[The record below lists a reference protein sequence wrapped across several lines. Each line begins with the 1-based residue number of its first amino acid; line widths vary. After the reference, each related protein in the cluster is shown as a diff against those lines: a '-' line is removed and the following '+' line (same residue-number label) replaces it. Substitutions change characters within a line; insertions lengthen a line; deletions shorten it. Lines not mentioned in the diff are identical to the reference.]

1 MTTSAP
7 SLPSQPTFAA
17 HLPPYAELH
26 CLSNFS
32 FLRGASHP
40 HELVERAMSL
50 GYRALAITDECSLAG
65 VVRAYTA
72 VKELEETQARER
84 KEREAKAQQAMR
96 AAAPE
101 EITVATAATKHEK
114 KQLPKDDPPKD
125 APPKD
130 EPPKDEPLKPI
141 PHLIIGSEF
150 NLTDAEGQPFCTLV
164 ALALNRNGYGNLSE
178 LITLARSRADKGCY
192 RIGPEDFTEMLPHL
206 EHLRG
211 LPDCVLLLV
220 PQRAATLS
228 HTLRCAHWLASFAAQ
243 RAWIAL
249 ELWQTGSDDLQLDA
263 LRMISQDSGL
273 PLVAAGGTLMHVRS
287 RKPLQDTMTAIGLG
301 TPLSACGHA
310 LEANAERHLRTR
322 VRLGKL
328 YPRETLEETLR
339 IAALCR
345 FSLEELQYE
354 YPEELVPADESPSS
368 YLRKLVM
375 AGAMERWPGGMDL
388 KRIQQ
393 IEKELGL
400 IADLKYEKYFLT
412 VHDIVSFARSRNI
425 LCQGRGSAANSI
437 VCYCLHVTE
446 IDPVSMNMLIER
458 FISRARNEPPDI
470 DVDFEHQR
478 REEVIQYIY
487 AKYGRHRAALTA
499 SLITYR
505 SRSALK
511 DVGKA
516 LGLEA
521 SLIERI
527 SKSQQWW
534 DGPGAVA
541 AYLAEAGFDARSH
554 ITRNLIRLTQELRNF
569 PRHLSQHVGGF
580 VIAKDRLSRLV
591 PIENASMKERS
602 VIEWDKDD
610 IDALKLL
617 KVDVLALG
625 MLSAIRR
632 ALEFVALR
640 RGLPRFRMQD
650 IPREDRA
657 VYEMCGHA
665 DTIGVFQ
672 IESRA
677 QQSMLPRLK
686 PDKYYDLVI
695 EVAIVRPGPIQ
706 GGMVHPYLRR
716 KQGLEPIDYAKDE
729 LRPVLERTL
738 GVPIFQEQVMHL
750 AMVAA
755 KYTGEQADQLRR
767 AMAAW
772 RRSGNLAKYQ
782 KDLTDRMLA
791 RGYEQAF
798 IERICKQIEGFG
810 EYGFPESHA
819 ASFALLVY
827 LSAWLKRYEPAAFL
841 AGLLNSQPLG
851 FYSPSQLVQDARRHG
866 VKVLPPDVTL
876 SDWESTF
883 ERRHAEGRRIAA
895 DETRLHR
902 QHAVLAAQQ
911 LRNLSLPHLKVSRT
925 IRRAARRLTA
935 RVFKPAS
942 TYGSRGPAVRLGMH
956 LIKGLARDAAERIMA
971 ARRDAPL
978 VDVDDLARRAALT
991 RRDLEALAVANALVG
1006 IAGHRREAWWAVTAQ
1021 HAVPKLLR
1029 DAPIA
1034 EAPLALPRASEH
1046 REIVDD
1052 YASFGLTLN
1061 RHPLALLRARLARHK
1076 FRTAAELAACRHG
1089 TMARACGIVTV
1100 RQRPG
1105 TANGTV
1111 FVSIEDETGSINVIV
1126 WPSLVEKQRKAL
1138 LGSSLLAVYGVLQR
1152 DDGVSTGGERGDRA
1166 SQGERAASADR
1177 RNRAWAGNEANSTGG
1192 PTSGES
1198 GESGTG
1204 EASRSG
1210 EARRLAGR
1218 KQKGEVVHLVAH
1230 RLEDYSEWLGELATT
1245 SRDFH

>member
-1 MTTSAP
+1 MTVSVS
-7 SLPSQPTFAA
+7 SL
-17 HLPPYAELH
+17 LPQRPPASNLPAYAELH
-26 CLSNFS
+26 CLTNFT

-40 HELVERAMSL
+40 HELVGRALSH
-50 GYRALAITDECSLAG
+50 GYSALAITDECSLAG
-65 VVRAYTA
+65 VVRAHTA
-72 VKELEETQARER
+72 LKEIKAEQNRQR
-84 KEREAKAQQAMR
+84 KEIEEKLQGAQASQSDLLPEGALDAAVQQEA
-96 AAAPE
+96 E
-101 EITVATAATKHEK
+101 ENEV
-114 KQLPKDDPPKD
+114 
-125 APPKD
+125 
-130 EPPKDEPLKPI
+130 LKPL
-141 PHLIIGSEF
+141 PHLIIGSEL
-150 NLTDAEGQPFCTLV
+150 NLTDATGEPFCTLI
-164 ALALNRNGYGNLSE
+164 ALATNRNGYGNLSE
-178 LITLARSRADKGCY
+178 LITLARSRAEKGSY
-192 RIGPEDFTEMLPHL
+192 RLGPSDFTDSLPHL
-206 EHLRG
+206 DHLRT
-211 LPDCVLLLV
+211 LPDCVLILV
-220 PQRAATLS
+220 PQRTATLS
-228 HTLRCAHWLASFAAQ
+228 HTLHCAHWLASFAAQ
-243 RAWIAL
+243 RSWIAL
-249 ELWQTGSDDLQLDA
+249 ELWQTGSDDLQIDA
-263 LRMISQDSGL
+263 LRTISKASGL
-273 PLVAAGGTLMHVRS
+273 PLVAAGGVLMHTRS
-287 RKPLQDTMTAIGLG
+287 RKPLQDTMTAIGLN
-301 TPLSACGHA
+301 TPLAACGHA
-310 LEANAERHLRTR
+310 LEANAERHMRTR
-322 VRLGKL
+322 VRLSRL
-328 YPRETLEETLR
+328 YPRDTLEETLT

-345 FSLEELQYE
+345 FSLDELKYE
-354 YPEELVPADESPSS
+354 YPEELVPVGESPAS

-375 AGAMERWPGGMDL
+375 AGAMERWPNGMDL
-388 KRIQQ
+388 KRISQ
-393 IEKELGL
+393 IEKELEL
-400 IADLKYEKYFLT
+400 IADLEYEKYFLT

-425 LCQGRGSAANSI
+425 LCQGRGSAANSV

-446 IDPVSMNMLIER
+446 IDPVHMNMLVER

-487 AKYGRHRAALTA
+487 GKYGRHRAALTA
-499 SLITYR
+499 SLITYHV
-505 SRSALK
+505 RSALK

-534 DGPGAVA
+534 DGSEAVA
-541 AYLAEAGFDARSH
+541 GYLAEAGFDANSH
-554 ITRNLIRLTQELRNF
+554 ITKNLIRLTKELRLF

-580 VIAKDRLSRLV
+580 VIAKDKLSRLV
-591 PIENASMKERS
+591 PIENATMKDRS

-640 RGLPRFRMQD
+640 RGFPQFRVQD

-665 DTIGVFQ
+665 DTVGVFQ

-686 PDKYYDLVI
+686 PSKYYDLVI

-716 KQGLEPIDYAKDE
+716 KQGLEPVDYAKDE

-738 GVPIFQEQVMHL
+738 GVPIFQEQVMQL

-782 KDLTDRMLA
+782 KDLSDRMSA
-791 RGYEQAF
+791 RGYEPKF
-798 IERICKQIEGFG
+798 IERICQQIEGFG

-851 FYSPSQLVQDARRHG
+851 FYSPSQLVQDAKRHG

-876 SDWESTF
+876 SDWESVF
-883 ERRHAEGRRIAA
+883 EQRGQEGRRIASS
-895 DETRLHR
+895 ETCLHR
-902 QHAVLAAQQ
+902 QQAVLSGQQ
-911 LRNLSLPHLKVSRT
+911 LRDLSLRRLTVSRT
-925 IRRAARRLTA
+925 VRRAAKRLTA
-935 RVFKPAS
+935 RVLQPS
-942 TYGSRGPAVRLGMH
+942 GTYGARGPAVRLGMH
-956 LIKGLARDAAERIMA
+956 LIKGLAQTAAERIMA
-971 ARRDAPL
+971 ARREAPFAN
-978 VDVDDLARRAALT
+978 VDDLARRAALT
-991 RRDLEALAVANALVG
+991 RRDLEALAAANALAS

-1021 HAVPKLLR
+1021 HVVPRLLR

-1034 EAPLALPRASEH
+1034 EAPLVLPQAAEG
-1046 REIVDD
+1046 REIIDD
-1052 YASFGLTLN
+1052 YASLGLTLN
-1061 RHPLALLRARLARHK
+1061 RHPLALLRARLAQQR
-1076 FRTAAELAACRHG
+1076 FRTAADLAACRHG
-1089 TMARACGIVTV
+1089 TLARACGIVTV

-1105 TANGTV
+1105 TANGTI

-1138 LGSSLLAVYGVLQR
+1138 LGASLLAVYGVLQR
-1152 DDGVSTGGERGDRA
+1152 DDGVATGGNQDESAARA
-1166 SQGERAASADR
+1166 NQ
-1177 RNRAWAGNEANSTGG
+1177 
-1192 PTSGES
+1192 
-1198 GESGTG
+1198 
-1204 EASRSG
+1204 
-1210 EARRLAGR
+1210 AGR
-1218 KQKGEVVHLVAH
+1218 ARQKHKGEVVHLVAH
-1230 RLEDYSEWLGELATT
+1230 RLEDLSEWLGDLATA

>member
-1 MTTSAP
+1 MAD
-7 SLPSQPTFAA
+7 SQASGLLEQAFAA
-17 HLPPYAELH
+17 QLPPYAELH
-26 CLSNFS
+26 CLTNFS

-40 HELVERAMSL
+40 HELVVQAMSC
-50 GYRALAITDECSLAG
+50 GYSALAITDECSLAG
-65 VVRAYTA
+65 VVRAHMA
-72 VKELEETQARER
+72 VKEIEQERER
-84 KEREAKAQQAMR
+84 QQKERDAKAKAAQ
-96 AAAPE
+96 AAAPLE
-101 EITVATAATKHEK
+101 EAAKSVAAKPADSQQEATRQETTEPATAEQEA
-114 KQLPKDDPPKD
+114 
-125 APPKD
+125 
-130 EPPKDEPLKPI
+130 LKPI
-141 PHLIIGSEF
+141 PHLIIGSEL
-150 NLTDAEGQPFCTLV
+150 NLTDDAGEPFCTLI
-164 ALALNRNGYGNLSE
+164 ALATNRNGYGNLSE
-178 LITLARSRADKGCY
+178 LITLARSRADKGSY
-192 RIGPEDFTEMLPHL
+192 RLSPSDFTDSLPHL
-206 EHLRG
+206 EHLKA
-211 LPDCVLLLV
+211 LPDCVLILV
-220 PQRAATLS
+220 PQRTATLS
-228 HTLRCAHWLASFAAQ
+228 HTLRCAHWLASFAPQ
-243 RAWIAL
+243 RSWIAL
-249 ELWQTGSDDLQLDA
+249 ELWQTGSDDLQIDA
-263 LRMISQDSGL
+263 LRMISNASGL
-273 PLVAAGGTLMHVRS
+273 PLVAAGGVLMHVRS
-287 RKPLQDTMTAIGLG
+287 RKPLQDTLTAIGLV

-310 LEANAERHLRTR
+310 LEANAERHMRTR

-328 YPRETLEETLR
+328 YPRDTLEETLR

-345 FSLEELQYE
+345 FSLDELQYE
-354 YPEELVPADESPSS
+354 YPEELVPSGESPSS

-375 AGAMERWPGGMDL
+375 AGAMERWPKGMDL
-388 KRIQQ
+388 KRINQ
-393 IEKELGL
+393 IEKELQL

-412 VHDIVSFARSRNI
+412 VQDIVSFARSRNI

-446 IDPVSMNMLIER
+446 IDPVNMNMLIER

-470 DVDFEHQR
+470 DIDFEHQR

-487 AKYGRHRAALTA
+487 GKYGRHRAALTA
-499 SLITYR
+499 TLITYHA
-505 SRSALK
+505 RSALK

-534 DGPGAVA
+534 DGTDAVA
-541 AYLAEAGFDARSH
+541 KYLAEAGFAANSH
-554 ITRNLIRLTQELRNF
+554 ITQNLIRLTKELRNF

-591 PIENASMKERS
+591 PIENATMKDRS

-640 RGLPRFRMQD
+640 RGLPKFRMQD

-686 PDKYYDLVI
+686 PNKYYDLVI

-716 KQGLEPIDYAKDE
+716 KQGLEAVDYAKEE

-772 RRSGNLAKYQ
+772 RRSGNLTKHQ
-782 KDLTDRMLA
+782 KDLTDRMSA
-791 RGYEQAF
+791 RGYEKEF
-798 IERICKQIEGFG
+798 IDRICKQIEGFG

-866 VKVLPPDVTL
+866 VQVLPPDVTL

-883 ERRHAEGRRIAA
+883 EQRGHEGQRISSSETYLRRQQG
-895 DETRLHR
+895 
-902 QHAVLAAQQ
+902 VLSAQQ
-911 LRNLSLPHLKVSRT
+911 FRDLSLRRFTVART
-925 IRRAARRLTA
+925 IRRAAKQLTA
-935 RVFKPAS
+935 RVFQAS
-942 TYGSRGPAVRLGMH
+942 KTYGARGPAVRIGMH
-956 LIKGLARDAAERIMA
+956 LIKGLSQVAAERIMA
-971 ARRDAPL
+971 ARCDAPFT
-978 VDVDDLARRAALT
+978 DVDDLTRRAALT
-991 RRDLEALAVANALVG
+991 RRDLEALAAANALVS

-1021 HAVPKLLR
+1021 HAVPRLLR

-1034 EAPLALPRASEH
+1034 ETPLALPQATES

-1052 YASFGLTLN
+1052 YASIGLTLN
-1061 RHPLALLRARLARHK
+1061 RHPLALLRERLARQR
-1076 FRTAAELAACRHG
+1076 FRTAAELAVCRHG
-1089 TMARACGIVTV
+1089 TVARACGIVTV

-1126 WPSLVEKQRKAL
+1126 WPSLVEKQRKVL

-1152 DDGVSTGGERGDRA
+1152 DDGVSTGGD
-1166 SQGERAASADR
+1166 
-1177 RNRAWAGNEANSTGG
+1177 STGN
-1192 PTSGES
+1192 
-1198 GESGTG
+1198 
-1204 EASRSG
+1204 A
-1210 EARRLAGR
+1210 ADMNQAGKAKR
-1218 KQKGEVVHLVAH
+1218 KQKGEVIHLVAH
-1230 RLEDYSEWLGELATT
+1230 RLEDHSEWLGELATA

>member
-1 MTTSAP
+1 MATSRFPFSSEQALAAQ
-7 SLPSQPTFAA
+7 LPA
-17 HLPPYAELH
+17 YAELH
-26 CLSNFS
+26 CLTNFS

-40 HELVERAMSL
+40 HELVEQAMSR
-50 GYRALAITDECSLAG
+50 GYSALAITDECSLAG
-65 VVRAYTA
+65 VVRAHTA
-72 VKELEETQARER
+72 VREMTQERER
-84 KEREAKAQQAMR
+84 KQKEREEKAQAAQAR
-96 AAAPE
+96 TPSETREPSETE
-101 EITVATAATKHEK
+101 EEAEEA
-114 KQLPKDDPPKD
+114 LN
-125 APPKD
+125 
-130 EPPKDEPLKPI
+130 PI
-141 PHLIIGSEF
+141 PHLIIGSEL
-150 NLTDAEGQPFCTLV
+150 NLTGVQGESFCTLV
-164 ALALNRNGYGNLSE
+164 ALATNRNGYGNLSE
-178 LITLARSRADKGCY
+178 LITLARSRADKGSY
-192 RIGPEDFTEMLPHL
+192 RLSPSDFTDSLQHL
-206 EHLRG
+206 EHLKT
-211 LPDCVLLLV
+211 LPDCILILV
-220 PQRAATLS
+220 PQRAATLA
-228 HTLRCAHWLASFAAQ
+228 HTLRCAHWLASFAPQ

-249 ELWQTGSDDLQLDA
+249 ELWQTGSDDLQIDA
-263 LRMISQDSGL
+263 LRMISKASGL
-273 PLVAAGGTLMHVRS
+273 PLVAAGGVLMHVRS
-287 RKPLQDTMTAIGLG
+287 RKPLQDTMTAIGLV

-310 LEANAERHLRTR
+310 LEANAERHMRTR

-328 YPRETLEETLR
+328 YPRDTLEETLR
-339 IAALCR
+339 IAARCR
-345 FSLEELQYE
+345 FSLDELKYE
-354 YPEELVPADESPSS
+354 YPEELVPAGESPSS

-375 AGAMERWPGGMDL
+375 AGAMERWPNGMDL
-388 KRIQQ
+388 KRIHQ
-393 IEKELGL
+393 IEKELML
-400 IADLKYEKYFLT
+400 IAELKYEKYFLT

-437 VCYCLHVTE
+437 ICYCLHVTE
-446 IDPVSMNMLIER
+446 IDPVQMNMLIER

-487 AKYGRHRAALTA
+487 GKYGRHRAALTA
-499 SLITYR
+499 SLITYHA
-505 SRSALK
+505 RSALK

-534 DGPGAVA
+534 DGTDAVA
-541 AYLAEAGFDARSH
+541 KYLAEAGFDASSH
-554 ITRNLIRLTQELRNF
+554 ITQNLIRLTKELRNF

-580 VIAKDRLSRLV
+580 VIAKDKLSRLV
-591 PIENASMKERS
+591 PIENATMKDRS

-640 RGLPRFRMQD
+640 RGFPEFRVQD

-686 PDKYYDLVI
+686 PNKYYDLVI

-716 KQGLEPIDYAKDE
+716 KQGLEAEDYAKDE
-729 LRPVLERTL
+729 LRPVLQRTL

-755 KYTGEQADQLRR
+755 EYTGEQADQLRR

-772 RRSGNLAKYQ
+772 RRTGNLAKYQ
-782 KDLTDRMLA
+782 KDLTERMLK
-791 RGYEQAF
+791 RGYEPGF
-798 IERICKQIEGFG
+798 INRICKQIEGFG

-851 FYSPSQLVQDARRHG
+851 FYSPSQLVQDAKRHG
-866 VKVLPPDVTL
+866 VTVLPPDVTL

-883 ERRHAEGRRIAA
+883 ERNAPQQQGQRISAAE
-895 DETRLHR
+895 TCLHR
-902 QHAVLAAQQ
+902 QQAVLSAQQ
-911 LRNLSLPHLKVSRT
+911 LRDLALPRFALSRT
-925 IRRAARRLTA
+925 VRCAAQRLTA
-935 RVFKPAS
+935 RVFQPPN
-942 TYGSRGPAVRLGMH
+942 TYGAKGPAVRIGMH
-956 LIKGLARDAAERIMA
+956 LIKGLSQTAAERIMA
-971 ARRDAPL
+971 ARSDAQFT
-978 VDVDDLARRAALT
+978 DVDDLARRAALT
-991 RRDLEALAVANALVG
+991 RRDLEALAAANALVS

-1021 HAVPKLLR
+1021 HTVPRLLR

-1034 EAPLALPRASEH
+1034 EAPLALPQAAES

-1052 YASFGLTLN
+1052 YASLGLTLN
-1061 RHPLALLRARLARHK
+1061 RHPLALLRARLAQQR

-1089 TMARACGIVTV
+1089 TLARACGIVTV

-1126 WPSLVEKQRKAL
+1126 WPSLVEQQRKVL

-1152 DDGVSTGGERGDRA
+1152 DDGVATGGDSAGNVANVDKAGRA
-1166 SQGERAASADR
+1166 KQKHQGE
-1177 RNRAWAGNEANSTGG
+1177 
-1192 PTSGES
+1192 
-1198 GESGTG
+1198 
-1204 EASRSG
+1204 
-1210 EARRLAGR
+1210 
-1218 KQKGEVVHLVAH
+1218 VIHLVAH
-1230 RLEDYSEWLGELATT
+1230 RLEDRSELLGELATA

>member
-1 MTTSAP
+1 MAISR
-7 SLPSQPTFAA
+7 SSFLPEQALTA
-17 HLPPYAELH
+17 HLPAYAELH
-26 CLSNFS
+26 CLTNFS

-40 HELVERAMSL
+40 HELVEQAMSR
-50 GYRALAITDECSLAG
+50 GYSALAITDECSLAG
-65 VVRAYTA
+65 VVRAHTA
-72 VKELEETQARER
+72 LKEIKQ
-84 KEREAKAQQAMR
+84 EREDKAKAKAAQAG
-96 AAAPE
+96 ASSGELAEPE
-101 EITVATAATKHEK
+101 E
-114 KQLPKDDPPKD
+114 
-125 APPKD
+125 D
-130 EPPKDEPLKPI
+130 EDTELKPI
-141 PHLIIGSEF
+141 PHLIIGSEL
-150 NLTDAEGQPFCTLV
+150 NLTDDNGEPFCTLV
-164 ALALNRNGYGNLSE
+164 ALATNRNGYGNLSE
-178 LITLARSRADKGCY
+178 LITLGRSRADKGSY
-192 RIGPEDFTEMLPHL
+192 RLGPSDFADALPHL
-206 EHLRG
+206 EHLRT
-211 LPDCVLLLV
+211 LPDCLLILV
-220 PQRAATLS
+220 PQRTATLS
-228 HTLRCAHWLASFAAQ
+228 HTLRCAHWLASFAPQ
-243 RAWIAL
+243 RSWIGL
-249 ELWQTGSDDLQLDA
+249 ELWQTGSDELQIDA
-263 LRMISQDSGL
+263 LRMISKASGL
-273 PLVAAGGTLMHVRS
+273 PLVAAGGVLMHVRS
-287 RKPLQDTMTAIGLG
+287 RKPLQDTMTAIGLV

-310 LEANAERHLRTR
+310 LEANAERHMRTR

-328 YPRETLEETLR
+328 YPRDTLEETLR
-339 IAALCR
+339 VAALCR
-345 FSLEELQYE
+345 FSLDELRYE
-354 YPEELVPADESPSS
+354 YPEELVPAGESPSS

-375 AGAMERWPGGMDL
+375 AGAMERWPKGMDL
-388 KRIQQ
+388 KRIGQ
-393 IEKELGL
+393 IEKELL
-400 IADLKYEKYFLT
+400 LVAELKYEKYFLT

-437 VCYCLHVTE
+437 ICYCLHVTE
-446 IDPVSMNMLIER
+446 IDPVHMNMLIER

-487 AKYGRHRAALTA
+487 GKYGRHRAALTA
-499 SLITYR
+499 SLITYHA
-505 SRSALK
+505 RSALK

-534 DGPGAVA
+534 DGTDAVA
-541 AYLAEAGFDARSH
+541 KYLAEAGFDANSH
-554 ITRNLIRLTQELRNF
+554 ITQNLIRLTKELRNF

-580 VIAKDRLSRLV
+580 VIAKDKLSRLV
-591 PIENASMKERS
+591 PIENATMKDRS

-640 RGLPRFRMQD
+640 RGFPAFRVQD

-686 PDKYYDLVI
+686 PSKYYDLVI

-716 KQGLEPIDYAKDE
+716 KQGLEVVDYAKDE

-755 KYTGEQADQLRR
+755 EYTGEQADQLRR

-782 KDLTDRMLA
+782 KDLSERMLK
-791 RGYEQAF
+791 RGYEPEF
-798 IERICKQIEGFG
+798 IDRICKQIEGFG

-851 FYSPSQLVQDARRHG
+851 FYSPSQLVQDAKRHG
-866 VKVLPPDVTL
+866 VTVLPPDVTL
-876 SDWESTF
+876 SDWESVF
-883 ERRHAEGRRIAA
+883 EKRGAQQGQRISAAE
-895 DETRLHR
+895 TCLHR
-902 QHAVLAAQQ
+902 QQAVLSAQQ
-911 LRNLSLPHLKVSRT
+911 LRDLSLRRYAVSRT
-925 IRRAARRLTA
+925 IRRAAKRLSA
-935 RVFKPAS
+935 RVFQS
-942 TYGSRGPAVRLGMH
+942 SNTYGAGGPAVRLGMH
-956 LIKGLARDAAERIMA
+956 LIKGLAQVAAERIMA
-971 ARRDAPL
+971 ARHDAPFS
-978 VDVDDLARRAALT
+978 DVDDLARRAALT
-991 RRDLEALAVANALVG
+991 RRDLEALAAANALVS

-1021 HAVPKLLR
+1021 HIVPRLLR

-1034 EAPLALPRASEH
+1034 EAPLALPQAAES

-1052 YASFGLTLN
+1052 YASLGLTLN
-1061 RHPLALLRARLARHK
+1061 RHPLAVLRARLAKQR
-1076 FRTAAELAACRHG
+1076 FRTAAELAACQHG
-1089 TMARACGIVTV
+1089 TLARACGIVTV

-1126 WPSLVEKQRKAL
+1126 WPSLVEKQRKVL

-1152 DDGVSTGGERGDRA
+1152 DDGVATGGD
-1166 SQGERAASADR
+1166 
-1177 RNRAWAGNEANSTGG
+1177 NAGN
-1192 PTSGES
+1192 
-1198 GESGTG
+1198 
-1204 EASRSG
+1204 
-1210 EARRLAGR
+1210 AGDVNQVGQGKGKGR
-1218 KQKGEVVHLVAH
+1218 QKNKGEVIHLVAH
-1230 RLEDYSEWLGELATT
+1230 RLEDHSEWLGELATA

>member
-1 MTTSAP
+1 MAD
-7 SLPSQPTFAA
+7 SQASGLLEQAFAA
-17 HLPPYAELH
+17 QLPPYAELH
-26 CLSNFS
+26 CLTNFS

-40 HELVERAMSL
+40 HELVVQAMSC
-50 GYRALAITDECSLAG
+50 GYSALAITDECSLAG
-65 VVRAYTA
+65 VVRAHMA
-72 VKELEETQARER
+72 VKEIEQERERQQKERDAKAKAAQAGASLEEAAKSTAIKPADSQQETTQQETTQQETAEQ
-84 KEREAKAQQAMR
+84 EA
-96 AAAPE
+96 
-101 EITVATAATKHEK
+101 
-114 KQLPKDDPPKD
+114 
-125 APPKD
+125 
-130 EPPKDEPLKPI
+130 LKPI
-141 PHLIIGSEF
+141 PHLIIGSEL
-150 NLTDAEGQPFCTLV
+150 NLTDDAGEPFCTLI
-164 ALALNRNGYGNLSE
+164 ALATNRNGYGNLSE
-178 LITLARSRADKGCY
+178 LITLARSRADKGSY
-192 RIGPEDFTEMLPHL
+192 RLSPSDFTDSLPHL
-206 EHLRG
+206 EHLKA
-211 LPDCVLLLV
+211 LPDCVLILV
-220 PQRAATLS
+220 PQRTATLS
-228 HTLRCAHWLASFAAQ
+228 HTLRCAHWLASFAPQ
-243 RAWIAL
+243 RSWIAL
-249 ELWQTGSDDLQLDA
+249 ELWQTGSDDLQIDA
-263 LRMISQDSGL
+263 LRMISNASGL
-273 PLVAAGGTLMHVRS
+273 PLVAAGGVLMHVRS
-287 RKPLQDTMTAIGLG
+287 RKPLQDTLTAIGLV

-310 LEANAERHLRTR
+310 LEANAERHMRTR

-328 YPRETLEETLR
+328 YPRDTLEETLR

-345 FSLEELQYE
+345 FSLDELQYE
-354 YPEELVPADESPSS
+354 YPEELVPSGESPSS

-375 AGAMERWPGGMDL
+375 AGAMERWPKGMDL
-388 KRIQQ
+388 KRINQ
-393 IEKELGL
+393 IEKELQL

-412 VHDIVSFARSRNI
+412 VQDIVSFARSRNI

-446 IDPVSMNMLIER
+446 IDPVNMNMLIER

-470 DVDFEHQR
+470 DIDFEHQR

-487 AKYGRHRAALTA
+487 GKYGRHRAALTA
-499 SLITYR
+499 TLITYR
-505 SRSALK
+505 ARSALK

-534 DGPGAVA
+534 DGTDAVA
-541 AYLAEAGFDARSH
+541 KYLAEAGFAANSH
-554 ITRNLIRLTQELRNF
+554 ITQNLIRLTKELRDF

-591 PIENASMKERS
+591 PIENATMKDRS

-632 ALEFVALR
+632 SLEFVALR
-640 RGLPRFRMQD
+640 RGLPKFRMQD

-686 PDKYYDLVI
+686 PNKYYDLVI

-716 KQGLEPIDYAKDE
+716 KQGLEAVDYAKEE

-772 RRSGNLAKYQ
+772 RRSGNLTKHQ
-782 KDLTDRMLA
+782 KDLTDRMSA
-791 RGYEQAF
+791 RGYEKEF
-798 IERICKQIEGFG
+798 IDRICKQIEGFG

-866 VKVLPPDVTL
+866 VQVLPPDVTL

-883 ERRHAEGRRIAA
+883 EQRGHEGQRISSSETYLRRQQG
-895 DETRLHR
+895 
-902 QHAVLAAQQ
+902 VLSAQQ
-911 LRNLSLPHLKVSRT
+911 FRDLSLRRFTVART
-925 IRRAARRLTA
+925 IRRAAKQLTA
-935 RVFKPAS
+935 RVFQAS
-942 TYGSRGPAVRLGMH
+942 KTYGARGPAVRIGMH
-956 LIKGLARDAAERIMA
+956 LIKGLSQVAAERIMA
-971 ARRDAPL
+971 ARCDAPFT
-978 VDVDDLARRAALT
+978 DVDDLTRRAALT
-991 RRDLEALAVANALVG
+991 RRDLEALAAANALVS

-1021 HAVPKLLR
+1021 HAVPRLLR

-1034 EAPLALPRASEH
+1034 ETPLALPQATES

-1052 YASFGLTLN
+1052 YASIGLTLN
-1061 RHPLALLRARLARHK
+1061 RHPLALLRERLARQR
-1076 FRTAAELAACRHG
+1076 FRTAAELAVCRHG
-1089 TMARACGIVTV
+1089 TVARACGIVTV

-1126 WPSLVEKQRKAL
+1126 WPSLVEKQRKVL

-1152 DDGVSTGGERGDRA
+1152 DDGVSTGGD
-1166 SQGERAASADR
+1166 
-1177 RNRAWAGNEANSTGG
+1177 STGN
-1192 PTSGES
+1192 
-1198 GESGTG
+1198 
-1204 EASRSG
+1204 A
-1210 EARRLAGR
+1210 ADMNQAGKAKR
-1218 KQKGEVVHLVAH
+1218 KQKGEVIHLVAH
-1230 RLEDYSEWLGELATT
+1230 RLEDHSEWLGELATA

>member
-1 MTTSAP
+1 MP
-7 SLPSQPTFAA
+7 LSQPSFLAKQTLAT
-17 HLPPYAELH
+17 HLPAYAELH
-26 CLSNFS
+26 CLTNFS

-40 HELVERAMSL
+40 YELVEQAMSR
-50 GYRALAITDECSLAG
+50 GYSALAITDECSLAG
-65 VVRAYTA
+65 VVRAHTA
-72 VKELEETQARER
+72 LKEMREERER
-84 KEREAKAQQAMR
+84 QQKEREDKAKAAKAEQ
-96 AAAPE
+96 AAAPLEDASKTGAIQQEAE
-101 EITVATAATKHEK
+101 EIE
-114 KQLPKDDPPKD
+114 D
-125 APPKD
+125 A
-130 EPPKDEPLKPI
+130 ESLKPL
-141 PHLIIGSEF
+141 PHLIIGSEL
-150 NLTDAEGQPFCTLV
+150 NLTDEIGEPFCTLV
-164 ALALNRNGYGNLSE
+164 ALATNRNGYGNLSE
-178 LITLARSRADKGCY
+178 LITLARSRADKGSY
-192 RIGPEDFTEMLPHL
+192 RLGPSDFTDSLPHL
-206 EHLRG
+206 AHLQT
-211 LPDCVLLLV
+211 LPDCVLMLV

-228 HTLRCAHWLASFAAQ
+228 HTLRCAHWLASFAAR

-249 ELWQTGSDDLQLDA
+249 ELWQTGSDDLQIDA
-263 LRMISQDSGL
+263 LRMISKASGL
-273 PLVAAGGTLMHVRS
+273 PLVAAGGVLMHARS
-287 RKPLQDTMTAIGLG
+287 RKPLQDTMTAIGLV
-301 TPLSACGHA
+301 TPLSVCGHA
-310 LEANAERHLRTR
+310 LEANAERHMRTR

-328 YPRETLEETLR
+328 YPRDTLEETLR

-345 FSLEELQYE
+345 FSLDELKYE
-354 YPEELVPADESPSS
+354 YPEELVPVGESPSS

-375 AGAMERWPGGMDL
+375 AGAMERWPEGMDL
-388 KRIQQ
+388 KRIGQ
-393 IEKELGL
+393 IEKELAL

-446 IDPVSMNMLIER
+446 IDPVNMNMLIER

-487 AKYGRHRAALTA
+487 TKYGRHRAALTA
-499 SLITYR
+499 SLITYHA
-505 SRSALK
+505 RSALK

-534 DGPGAVA
+534 DGTDAVA
-541 AYLAEAGFDARSH
+541 GYLAEAGFDANSH
-554 ITRNLIRLTQELRNF
+554 ITQNLIRLTGELRSF

-580 VIAKDRLSRLV
+580 VIAKDKLSRLV
-591 PIENASMKERS
+591 PIENATMKDRS

-640 RGLPRFRMQD
+640 RGFPKFRVQD

-686 PDKYYDLVI
+686 PNKYYDLVI

-716 KQGLEPIDYAKDE
+716 KQGLEPVDYAKDE

-755 KYTGEQADQLRR
+755 EYSGEQADQLRR

-782 KDLTDRMLA
+782 KDLNKRMLK
-791 RGYEQAF
+791 RGYEQEF
-798 IERICKQIEGFG
+798 IDRICKQIEGFG

-851 FYSPSQLVQDARRHG
+851 FYSPSQLVQDAKRHG

-883 ERRHAEGRRIAA
+883 ERRGHEGRRISSG
-895 DETRLHR
+895 ETCLHR
-902 QHAVLAAQQ
+902 QQTVLSAQQ
-911 LRNLSLPHLKVSRT
+911 LRDLSLRRLTVSRT
-925 IRRAARRLTA
+925 VRRAAQRLTA
-935 RVFKPAS
+935 RVFQPS
-942 TYGSRGPAVRLGMH
+942 DTYGARGPAVRIGMH
-956 LIKGLARDAAERIMA
+956 LIKGLAQGVAERIMA
-971 ARRDAPL
+971 ARNDAQFT
-978 VDVDDLARRAALT
+978 DVDDLARRAALT
-991 RRDLEALAVANALVG
+991 RRDLEALAAANALVS

-1021 HAVPKLLR
+1021 HTVPRLLR

-1034 EAPLALPRASEH
+1034 EAPLALPQAAES

-1052 YASFGLTLN
+1052 YASLGLTLN
-1061 RHPLALLRARLARHK
+1061 RHPLALLRARLARQR
-1076 FRTAAELAACRHG
+1076 FRSAAELAACQHG
-1089 TMARACGIVTV
+1089 TLARACGIVTV

-1126 WPSLVEKQRKAL
+1126 WPSLVEKQRKVL
-1138 LGSSLLAVYGVLQR
+1138 LGASLLAVYGVLQR
-1152 DDGVSTGGERGDRA
+1152 DDGVATGGNH
-1166 SQGERAASADR
+1166 AD
-1177 RNRAWAGNEANSTGG
+1177 NGVHANQAGKA
-1192 PTSGES
+1192 
-1198 GESGTG
+1198 
-1204 EASRSG
+1204 
-1210 EARRLAGR
+1210 
-1218 KQKGEVVHLVAH
+1218 KQKHKGEVIHLVAH
-1230 RLEDYSEWLGELATT
+1230 RLEDHSEWLGELATA

>member
-1 MTTSAP
+1 
-7 SLPSQPTFAA
+7 
-17 HLPPYAELH
+17 
-26 CLSNFS
+26 
-32 FLRGASHP
+32 
-40 HELVERAMSL
+40 MSC
-50 GYRALAITDECSLAG
+50 GYSALAITDECSLAG
-65 VVRAYTA
+65 VVRAHTA
-72 VKELEETQARER
+72 LKEIEQERER
-84 KEREAKAQQAMR
+84 QLNAQLKERESKAQ
-96 AAAPE
+96 AAQVDTSLESEEEKPTFSQQTATENKTKASETKKTSPQEPAPQKP
-101 EITVATAATKHEK
+101 A
-114 KQLPKDDPPKD
+114 
-125 APPKD
+125 
-130 EPPKDEPLKPI
+130 EPSELKPI
-141 PHLIIGSEF
+141 PHLIIGSEL
-150 NLTDAEGQPFCTLV
+150 NLTDDTGKPFCTLV
-164 ALALNRNGYGNLSE
+164 ALATNRNGYGNLSE
-178 LITLARSRADKGCY
+178 LITLARSRADKGSY
-192 RIGPEDFTEMLPHL
+192 RLGPSDLADSLPHL
-206 EHLRG
+206 EHLQT
-211 LPDCVLLLV
+211 LPDCLLILV
-220 PQRAATLS
+220 PQRTATLA

-249 ELWQTGSDDLQLDA
+249 ELWQTGSDDLQIDA
-263 LRMISQDSGL
+263 LRMMSSSTGL
-273 PLVAAGGTLMHVRS
+273 PLVAAGGVLMHTRS
-287 RKPLQDTMTAIGLG
+287 RKPLQDTMTAIGLV
-301 TPLSACGHA
+301 TPLSACGNA
-310 LEANAERHLRTR
+310 LEANAERHMRTR

-328 YPRETLEETLR
+328 YPRDTLEETLR
-339 IAALCR
+339 IASLCR
-345 FSLEELQYE
+345 FSLDELKYE
-354 YPEELVPADESPSS
+354 YPEELVPAGESPSS

-375 AGAMERWPGGMDL
+375 AGAVERWPEGMDL
-388 KRIQQ
+388 KRIGQ

-412 VHDIVSFARSRNI
+412 VHDIVSFARSRHI

-446 IDPVSMNMLIER
+446 IDPVQMNMLIER

-499 SLITYR
+499 SLITYHA
-505 SRSALK
+505 RSALK

-534 DGPGAVA
+534 DGTDAVA
-541 AYLAEAGFDARSH
+541 KYLGEAGFDANSH
-554 ITRNLIRLTQELRNF
+554 ITQNLIRLTKELRGF

-580 VIAKDRLSRLV
+580 VIAKDKLSRLV
-591 PIENASMKERS
+591 PIENATMKDRS

-640 RGLPRFRMQD
+640 RGFPRFRMQD

-686 PDKYYDLVI
+686 PHKYYDLVI

-716 KQGLEPIDYAKDE
+716 KQGLEAVDYAKDE

-772 RRSGNLAKYQ
+772 RRSGNIEKYQ
-782 KDLTDRMLA
+782 KDLSERMLE
-791 RGYEQAF
+791 RGYEQTF
-798 IERICKQIEGFG
+798 IDRICKQIEGFG

-851 FYSPSQLVQDARRHG
+851 FYSPSQLVQDAKRHG
-866 VKVLPPDVTL
+866 VPVLPPDVTL

-883 ERRHAEGRRIAA
+883 EQRDHEGQRIST
-895 DETRLHR
+895 DETCLHR
-902 QHAVLAAQQ
+902 QHAVLSAQQ
-911 LRNLSLPHLKVSRT
+911 LRDLALRRLTVSRT
-925 IRRAARRLTA
+925 IRRAAKRMTA
-935 RVFKPAS
+935 RVFQAS
-942 TYGSRGPAVRLGMH
+942 NTYGARGPAVRIGLH
-956 LIKGLARDAAERIMA
+956 LIKGLAQGAAERIMA
-971 ARRDAPL
+971 ARRDAQFA
-978 VDVDDLARRAALT
+978 DVDDLARRAVLT
-991 RRDLEALAVANALVG
+991 RRDLEALAAANALVG

-1021 HAVPKLLR
+1021 HTVPKLLR

-1034 EAPLALPRASEH
+1034 EAPLALPQAAEG

-1052 YASFGLTLN
+1052 YASIGLTLN
-1061 RHPLALLRARLARHK
+1061 RHPLALLRPRLARQR
-1076 FRTAAELAACRHG
+1076 FRAAAELAACQHG
-1089 TMARACGIVTV
+1089 TLARACGIVTV

-1111 FVSIEDETGSINVIV
+1111 FVSIEDETGSVNVIV
-1126 WPSLVEKQRKAL
+1126 WPSLVEKQRKVL
-1138 LGSSLLAVYGVLQR
+1138 LGASLLAVYGVVQR
-1152 DDGVSTGGERGDRA
+1152 DDGVATGGDNDEAGPA
-1166 SQGERAASADR
+1166 VNGKPAGKGKPAGEGKP
-1177 RNRAWAGNEANSTGG
+1177 AGKGK
-1192 PTSGES
+1192 
-1198 GESGTG
+1198 
-1204 EASRSG
+1204 
-1210 EARRLAGR
+1210 R
-1218 KQKGEVVHLVAH
+1218 KNMGEVVHLVAH
-1230 RLEDYSEWLGELATT
+1230 RLEDLSDWLGELATA

>member
-1 MTTSAP
+1 MAD
-7 SLPSQPTFAA
+7 SQASGLLEQAFAA
-17 HLPPYAELH
+17 QLPPYAELH
-26 CLSNFS
+26 CLTNFS

-40 HELVERAMSL
+40 HELVVQAMSC
-50 GYRALAITDECSLAG
+50 GYSALAITDECSLAG
-65 VVRAYTA
+65 VVRAHMA
-72 VKELEETQARER
+72 VKEIEQERER
-84 KEREAKAQQAMR
+84 QQKERDAKAKAAQ
-96 AAAPE
+96 AAAPLE
-101 EITVATAATKHEK
+101 EAAKSVAAKPADSQQEATRQETTEPATAEQEA
-114 KQLPKDDPPKD
+114 
-125 APPKD
+125 
-130 EPPKDEPLKPI
+130 LKPI
-141 PHLIIGSEF
+141 PHLIIGSEL
-150 NLTDAEGQPFCTLV
+150 NLTDDAGEPFCTLI
-164 ALALNRNGYGNLSE
+164 ALATNRNGYGNLSE
-178 LITLARSRADKGCY
+178 LITLARSRADKGSY
-192 RIGPEDFTEMLPHL
+192 RLSPSDFTDSLPHL
-206 EHLRG
+206 EHLKA
-211 LPDCVLLLV
+211 LPDCVLILV
-220 PQRAATLS
+220 PQRTATLS
-228 HTLRCAHWLASFAAQ
+228 HTLRCAHWLASFAPQ
-243 RAWIAL
+243 RSWIAL
-249 ELWQTGSDDLQLDA
+249 ELWQTGSDDLQIDA
-263 LRMISQDSGL
+263 LRMISNASGL
-273 PLVAAGGTLMHVRS
+273 PLVAAGGVLMHVRS
-287 RKPLQDTMTAIGLG
+287 RKPLQDTLTAIGLV

-310 LEANAERHLRTR
+310 LEANAERHMRTR

-328 YPRETLEETLR
+328 YPRDTLEETLR

-345 FSLEELQYE
+345 FSLDELQYE
-354 YPEELVPADESPSS
+354 YPEELVPSGESPSS

-375 AGAMERWPGGMDL
+375 AGAMERWPKGMDL
-388 KRIQQ
+388 KRINQ
-393 IEKELGL
+393 IEKELQL
-400 IADLKYEKYFLT
+400 ISDLKYEKYFLT
-412 VHDIVSFARSRNI
+412 VQDIVSFARSRNI

-446 IDPVSMNMLIER
+446 IDPVNMNMLIER

-470 DVDFEHQR
+470 DIDFEHQR

-487 AKYGRHRAALTA
+487 GKYGRHRAALTA
-499 SLITYR
+499 TLITYR
-505 SRSALK
+505 ARSALK

-534 DGPGAVA
+534 DGTDAVA
-541 AYLAEAGFDARSH
+541 KYLAEAGFAANSH
-554 ITRNLIRLTQELRNF
+554 ITQNLIRLTKELRDF

-591 PIENASMKERS
+591 PIENATMKDRS

-632 ALEFVALR
+632 SLEFVALR
-640 RGLPRFRMQD
+640 RGLPKFRMQD

-686 PDKYYDLVI
+686 PNKYYDLVI

-716 KQGLEPIDYAKDE
+716 KQGLEAVDYAKEE

-772 RRSGNLAKYQ
+772 RRSGNLTKHQ
-782 KDLTDRMLA
+782 KDLTDRMSA
-791 RGYEQAF
+791 RGYEKEF
-798 IERICKQIEGFG
+798 IDRICKQIEGFG

-866 VKVLPPDVTL
+866 VQVLPPDVTL

-883 ERRHAEGRRIAA
+883 EQRGHEGQRISSSETYLRRQQG
-895 DETRLHR
+895 
-902 QHAVLAAQQ
+902 VLSAQQ
-911 LRNLSLPHLKVSRT
+911 FRDLSLRRFTVART
-925 IRRAARRLTA
+925 IRRAAKQLTA
-935 RVFKPAS
+935 RVFQAS
-942 TYGSRGPAVRLGMH
+942 KTYGARGPAVRIGMH
-956 LIKGLARDAAERIMA
+956 LIKGLSQVAAERIMA
-971 ARRDAPL
+971 ARCDAPFT
-978 VDVDDLARRAALT
+978 DVDDLTRRAALT
-991 RRDLEALAVANALVG
+991 RRDLEALAAANALVS

-1021 HAVPKLLR
+1021 HAVPRLLR

-1034 EAPLALPRASEH
+1034 ETPLALPQATES

-1052 YASFGLTLN
+1052 YASIGLTLN
-1061 RHPLALLRARLARHK
+1061 RHPLALLRERLARQR
-1076 FRTAAELAACRHG
+1076 FRTAAELAVCRHG
-1089 TMARACGIVTV
+1089 TVARACGIVTV

-1126 WPSLVEKQRKAL
+1126 WPSLVEKQRKVL

-1152 DDGVSTGGERGDRA
+1152 DDGVSTGGD
-1166 SQGERAASADR
+1166 S
-1177 RNRAWAGNEANSTGG
+1177 AGNAADMNQ
-1192 PTSGES
+1192 
-1198 GESGTG
+1198 
-1204 EASRSG
+1204 
-1210 EARRLAGR
+1210 AGKAKR
-1218 KQKGEVVHLVAH
+1218 KQKGEVIHLVAH
-1230 RLEDYSEWLGELATT
+1230 RLEDYSEWLGELATA